1 MNMQKRQLGKNGP
14 EVSAIGLGCMGMS
27 DFYGTKETRN
37 DAESIETIKAALD
50 AGINFLNTA
59 DYYGS
64 GHNELLIREA
74 LKGRNDKPIIS
85 VKFGGLRTPS
95 GGFSGFDLRPEA
107 IRNFVSYSLTRLN
120 VEAIDIYEP
129 GRIIPGIPIE
139 DVVGAIAD
147 LIREGKVRY
156 IGLSEANA
164 EQLRKAHA
172 VHPISVV
179 EVEYSLATRIIE
191 KELLPVCRELG
202 VGVVAYGV
210 LSRGL
215 LSGTLTGK
223 FEASDFRAHAPRFTG
238 ENFEINQKRIAVLK
252 KIAHEKACT
261 PSQLAIAWVL
271 HQGNDILPLIGT
283 TKRSRLQENLFALN
297 IQLSEA
303 ELKQFNEAFTEG
315 AFEGDRYAGQ
325 QMNLVVN

>member
-1 MNMQKRQLGKNGP
+1 MNTKKLGKNGP
-14 EVSAIGLGCMGMS
+14 YVSAIGLGCMGMS

-50 AGINFLNTA
+50 AGVTFLNTA

-74 LKGRNDKPIIS
+74 LKGRGDKPVIS

-107 IRNFVSYSLTRLN
+107 IRNFVSYSLVRLG

-129 GRIIPGIPIE
+129 GRIITTVPIE
-139 DVVGAIAD
+139 EIVGAISD
-147 LIREGKVRY
+147 LIKEGKVKY

-164 EQLRKAHA
+164 AQLRKANS

-179 EVEYSLATRIIE
+179 EVEYSLASRVIE
-191 KELLPVCRELG
+191 KELLNTCRELG

-215 LSGTLTGK
+215 LSGGLTGK
-223 FEASDFRAHAPRFTG
+223 YPMTDFRAHAPRFTG
-238 ENFEINQKRIAVLK
+238 ENFENNKKRVALLEEIAN
-252 KIAHEKACT
+252 EKGCT
-261 PSQLAIAWVL
+261 ASQLAIAWVS

-283 TKRSRLQENLFALN
+283 TKRSRLYENLAAADIKLSKEEVKRIGDAFPEGSFAG
-297 IQLSEA
+297 Q
-303 ELKQFNEAFTEG
+303 
-315 AFEGDRYAGQ
+315 RYAEQ
-325 QMNLVVN
+325 QMGLVVN

>member
-1 MNMQKRQLGKNGP
+1 MKKLGQNGP
-14 EVSAIGLGCMGMS
+14 VVPALGLGCMGMS
-27 DFYGTKETRN
+27 DFYGTKESRN

-50 AGINFLNTA
+50 AGISFLNTA

-74 LKGRNDKPIIS
+74 LKGRSNKPVIS

-107 IRNFVSYSLTRLN
+107 VKNFVSYSLVRLG
-120 VEAIDIYEP
+120 VDVIDIYEP
-129 GRIIPGIPIE
+129 GRIIPSIPIE
-139 DVVGAIAD
+139 EVVGAIAD
-147 LIREGKVRY
+147 LIKEGKVKY

-172 VHPISVV
+172 VHPVSVV
-179 EVEYSLATRIIE
+179 EVEYSLASRVIE
-191 KELLPVCRELG
+191 KELLETCRELG

-215 LSGTLTGK
+215 LSGSLTGK
-223 FEASDFRAHAPRFTG
+223 YPMTDFRAHAPRFTG
-238 ENFEINQKRIAVLK
+238 RNFETNK
-252 KIAHEKACT
+252 KQVALLEEMAKEKGCT

-271 HQGNDILPLIGT
+271 HRGDDILPLIGT
-283 TKRSRLQENLFALN
+283 TNRNRLHENMAAIEVKLSKEDMQRISDAFPEGSFAG
-297 IQLSEA
+297 Q
-303 ELKQFNEAFTEG
+303 
-315 AFEGDRYAGQ
+315 RYADQ
-325 QMNLVVN
+325 QMGLVVK

>member
-1 MNMQKRQLGKNGP
+1 MKTKQLGKNGP
-14 EVSAIGLGCMGMS
+14 VVSALGLGCMGMS

-74 LKGRNDKPIIS
+74 LKGRSKKPVIS

-107 IRNFVSYSLTRLN
+107 VKNFAAYSLNRLG
-120 VEAIDIYEP
+120 VDIIDIYEP
-129 GRIIPGIPIE
+129 GRIIPGVPIE
-139 DVVGAIAD
+139 DTIGAIAD
-147 LIREGKVRY
+147 LIKEGKVKN

-179 EVEYSLATRIIE
+179 EVEYSLATRVIE
-191 KELLPVCRELG
+191 KELLGVCRELG

-215 LSGTLTGK
+215 LSGALTGK
-223 FEASDFRAHAPRFTG
+223 FDPTDFRAHAPRFTG
-238 ENFEINQKRIAVLK
+238 ENFEVNQKRIAVLQQLANTK
-252 KIAHEKACT
+252 NCT
-261 PSQLAIAWVL
+261 PAQLAIAWAL
-271 HQGNDILPLIGT
+271 HQGNDILPLVGT
-283 TKRSRLQENLFALN
+283 TKKNRLEENLLALN
-297 IQLSEA
+297 IQLSGA
-303 ELKQFNEAFTEG
+303 ELKQLNEAFPEG
-315 AFEGDRYAGQ
+315 TFEGDRYAGQ
-325 QMNLVVN
+325 HMNLVVN

>member
-1 MNMQKRQLGKNGP
+1 MQTKQLGKNGP
-14 EVSAIGLGCMGMS
+14 KTSAIGLGCMGMS

-37 DAESIETIKAALD
+37 DTESIETIKAALD
-50 AGINFLNTA
+50 SGISFLNTA
-59 DYYGS
+59 DYYGT

-74 LKGRNDKPIIS
+74 LKGRKDNPIIS

-107 IRNFVSYSLTRLN
+107 VKNFAAYSLTRLG

-139 DVVGAIAD
+139 DTIGAIAD
-147 LIREGKVRY
+147 LVKEGKVKY

-164 EQLRKAHA
+164 EQLRKAHS

-179 EVEYSLATRIIE
+179 EVEYSLATRVIE
-191 KELLPVCRELG
+191 KELLPICRELG
-202 VGVVAYGV
+202 IGVVAYGV

-223 FEASDFRAHAPRFTG
+223 FAPTDFRSHAPRFTG
-238 ENFEINQKRIAVLK
+238 ENFEANQKRIAVLK
-252 KIAHEKACT
+252 KMADEKSCT

-271 HQGNDILPLIGT
+271 HQGNDILPLVGT
-283 TKRSRLQENLFALN
+283 TKRNRLKENLEALN
-297 IQLSEA
+297 VQLSQT
-303 ELKQFNEAFTEG
+303 ELKQLNEAFPEG
-315 AFEGDRYAGQ
+315 AFEGGRYAEEHMGI
-325 QMNLVVN
+325 VVK